1 MTSRSRFEKLMEP
14 GTIGRVRTR
23 NRIIKTA
30 SGTGLLDKDGTIG
43 EAIIAHYESLAKGGV
58 GLIIFEFC
66 TVEWPR
72 GSNRPGLV
80 GARIHDDQLIPG
92 YSRLTKAVH
101 KHGCPIFIQ
110 LYHSGPWFIPGEGI
124 VDAGDRI
131 AVSVLTDDD
140 FPSRK
145 LSDLSHRELSI
156 AKARELSIADIEELI
171 HTFGKAAE
179 RARKAGFDG
188 VELNASHFHLLNS
201 FLSRFWNRRQD
212 AYGCGSPENRARFL
226 CNVIR
231 EIKKR
236 CGQDFAVDTLING
249 AEYGLK
255 DGITLEEAKRTAQ
268 LLQEAGADA
277 IHVRTEGYGNL
288 SDMLHSDRFFYPEL
302 PRELIVEGLDYS
314 RKGRGMW
321 VPLGA
326 AVKKGVSIPVFVAG
340 RLDSELGEEVL
351 RQGKV
356 DFIGMTRRLLADPEL
371 PNKVAEGRLEEIAP
385 CSGCLYCW
393 HEKACNNR
401 PIRCRINAA
410 LGREREYEI
419 RPAEKKKR
427 VLIAGSGPAGLE
439 AARVAALRGHEV
451 ILYEKEHT
459 LGGLLPL
466 AAIVKDL
473 ESESI
478 LDTIR
483 YFETQLTKL
492 GVTIR
497 LGKELNL
504 SVINKMNP
512 DVVILA
518 TGGMST
524 LPGILGINHPKVLRS
539 DKLHGKLKLALR
551 FLGPKAVE
559 KLTKWWMPIGKRVV
573 IIGGALAG
581 CQVAEFL
588 VKRGRKVTIVDTAKK
603 LGEGLLSNDPTRL
616 FKWFDQKGVTVRA
629 EVRYEEVTDKGLV
642 ITTKE
647 GERKTLEA
655 DTILTTLPL
664 LPTGDLLKSFKGKV
678 SEVYQI
684 GDCGESGFIHS
695 AIADGSRIARMI

>member
-1 MTSRSRFEKLMEP
+1 
-14 GTIGRVRTR
+14 
-23 NRIIKTA
+23 
-30 SGTGLLDKDGTIG
+30 
-43 EAIIAHYESLAKGGV
+43 
-58 GLIIFEFC
+58 
-66 TVEWPR
+66 
-72 GSNRPGLV
+72 V

-92 YSRLTKAVH
+92 YSELTKAVH
-101 KHGCPIFIQ
+101 QHGCPIFLQ
-110 LYHSGPWFIPGEGI
+110 LYHSGPWFIPGEGR
-124 VDAGDRI
+124 VEAGDRI

-140 FPSRK
+140 FPSREF
-145 LSDLSHRELSI
+145 SNFSHRELSI
-156 AKARELSIADIEELI
+156 SKARELSLADIEELI

-179 RARKAGFDG
+179 RAQKAGFDG

-212 AYGCGSPENRARFL
+212 AYGCGSPEDRARFL
-226 CNVIR
+226 CDVIR

-255 DGITLEEAKRTAQ
+255 NGITLEEAKRTAQ

-277 IHVRTEGYGNL
+277 IHVRTEGYGHL

-302 PRELIVEGLDYS
+302 PKELIVEGLDYS

-326 AVKKGVSIPVFVAG
+326 AVKQSVSIPVFVAG
-340 RLDSELGEEVL
+340 RLDPELGEEVL
-351 RQGKV
+351 RQGKL

-371 PNKVAEGRLEEIAP
+371 PNKVAEGRLEDIAP

-401 PIRCRINAA
+401 PVRCRINAA
-410 LGREREYEI
+410 LGREQEFAMK
-419 RPAEKKKR
+419 PAEKKKK

-451 ILYEKEHT
+451 TLYEKGHQ

-466 AAIVKDL
+466 AALVKDL
-473 ESESI
+473 EFESI

-492 GVTIR
+492 GVAVR
-497 LGKELNL
+497 LGKEFDL
-504 SVINKMNP
+504 SVIHEINP
-512 DVVILA
+512 GVVILA
-518 TGGMST
+518 TGGVNAIPEI
-524 LPGILGINHPKVLRS
+524 PGIDHRKVLRS
-539 DKLHGKLKLALR
+539 DRLHGKLKLALR

-559 KLTKWWMPIGKRVV
+559 QLTKWWMPIGKRVV

-588 VKRGRKVTIVDTAKK
+588 VKRGRKVTLVDTAKK
-603 LGEGLLSNDPTRL
+603 FGEGLLSNDPTRL
-616 FKWFDQKGVTVRA
+616 FKWFDQKGVTVMA
-629 EVRYEEVTDKGLV
+629 EVKYEEITDKGLV
-642 ITTKE
+642 ITTKD

-655 DTILTTLPL
+655 DTILTALPL
-664 LPTGDLLKSFKGKV
+664 LPTADLLKGLKGKV
-678 SEVYQI
+678 PEVYQI
-684 GDCGESGFIHS
+684 GDCRESGFIHS

>member
-92 YSRLTKAVH
+92 YSRLTRAVH

-255 DGITLEEAKRTAQ
+255 DGITLQEAKRTAQ

-371 PNKVAEGRLEEIAP
+371 PNKVAGGRLEEIAP

-401 PIRCRINAA
+401 PVRCRINAA
-410 LGREREYEI
+410 LGREREFEMK
-419 RPAEKKKR
+419 PAEKKKK
-427 VLIAGSGPAGLE
+427 VLIAGGGPAGME
-439 AARVAALRGHEV
+439 RPINGIRGHEV
-451 ILYEKEHT
+451 ILYEGNK
-459 LGGLLPL
+459 LGGLLSL

-473 ESESI
+473 EFKTI

-483 YFETQLTKL
+483 YLRTQIIKL

-497 LGKELNL
+497 LGKETNL
-504 SVINKMNP
+504 SAIKEIDP

-518 TGGMST
+518 TGGVHT
-524 LPGILGINHPKVLRS
+524 IPQIPGINNPKVVTSL
-539 DKLHGKLKLALR
+539 KLHDRLKTALR
-551 FLGPKAVE
+551 FLGPKALE
-559 KLTKWWMPIGKRVV
+559 QLTKLWMPIGKRVV
-573 IIGGALAG
+573 IIGGAQQG
-581 CQVAEFL
+581 CQLAEFL
-588 VKRGRKVTIVDTAKK
+588 IKRGRKVAIVDTAEK
-603 LGEGLLSNDPTRL
+603 LGEGLLVDDPIRL
-616 FKWFDQKGVTVRA
+616 FKWLNQKGVTMMAGVK
-629 EVRYEEVTDKGLV
+629 YEEITDEGVV
-642 ITTKE
+642 ITTKD
-647 GERKTLEA
+647 GERKNLNA
-655 DTILTTLPL
+655 DTLMLCPCCQMLTSSKAWK
-664 LPTGDLLKSFKGKV
+664 GKYLKSIKLGIAGRPALCMMPSLTVPVLLALFKR
-678 SEVYQI
+678 Y
-684 GDCGESGFIHS
+684 
-695 AIADGSRIARMI
+695 

>member
-1 MTSRSRFEKLMEP
+1 MTSRAKFEKLMEP
-14 GTIGRVRTR
+14 GYIGKVRTR

-30 SGTGLLDKDGTIG
+30 SGGGLVDKDATAGETIRS
-43 EAIIAHYESLAKGGV
+43 HYESLAKGGV

-66 TVEWPR
+66 AVEWPR
-72 GSNRPGLV
+72 GSNRPGFMNATL
-80 GARIHDDQLIPG
+80 HDDKFIPG
-92 YSRLTKAVH
+92 YSELTKAVH

-110 LYHSGPWFIPGEGI
+110 FYHSGPWFIPGEGG
-124 VDAGDRI
+124 VEAGDRI
-131 AVSVLTDDD
+131 AVSVLTEGD
-140 FPSRK
+140 FPSRE

-171 HTFGKAAE
+171 ITFGKAAE

-188 VELNASHFHLLNS
+188 VELNSSHFHLLNS

-212 AYGCGSPENRARFL
+212 AYGCQSPENRTRFI
-226 CNVIR
+226 CHVIR

-236 CGQDFAVDTLING
+236 CGQDFGVDALING

-255 DGITLEEAKRTAQ
+255 NGITLEEAIRTAQ

-277 IHVRTEGYGNL
+277 IQVRTEGYGQL

-302 PRELIVEGLDYS
+302 PRDLIVEGLDYS
-314 RKGRGMW
+314 HKGRGMW

-326 AVKKGVSIPVFVAG
+326 AIKKAVSIPVFVAG
-340 RLDSELGEEVL
+340 RLDPELGEEIL

-419 RPAEKKKR
+419 KPAEKKKK
-427 VLIAGSGPAGLE
+427 VVIAGSGPAGME

-451 ILYEKEHT
+451 ILYEKGHR
-459 LGGLLPL
+459 LGGLLSL

-473 ESESI
+473 EFESI
-478 LDTIR
+478 LDTIH
-483 YFETQLTKL
+483 YFETQMIKL
-492 GVTIR
+492 GVRIR
-497 LGKELNL
+497 LGKEVNF
-504 SVINKMNP
+504 SEINKVHP

-518 TGGMST
+518 TGGMNAI
-524 LPGILGINHPKVLRS
+524 PEIPGINHRKVLRS
-539 DKLHGKLKLALR
+539 DQLHGKLKLALR
-551 FLGPKAVE
+551 FFGPKAIE
-559 KLTKWWMPIGKRVV
+559 QLTKWWMPIGKRVV

-581 CQVAEFL
+581 CQLAEFL
-588 VKRGRKVTIVDTAKK
+588 VKRDRKVAIVDAAKK
-603 LGEGLLSNDPTRL
+603 LGEGLLANDPTRL
-616 FKWFDQKGVTVRA
+616 FNWFQQKGVMVIA
-629 EVRYEEVTDKGLV
+629 EVKYEEITDQGLGI
-642 ITTKE
+642 ITRE

-655 DTILTTLPL
+655 DTIITSLPL
-664 LPTGDLLKSFKGKV
+664 RPTVDFLKSLEGKV

-684 GDCGESGFIHS
+684 GDCRESGFIHS

>member
-1 MTSRSRFEKLMEP
+1 MASRSRFEKLMEP
-14 GTIGRVRTR
+14 GYIERVRTR

-30 SGTGLLDKDGTIG
+30 SGGGLVERDGTAG
-43 EAIIAHYESLAKGGV
+43 ETIRSHYEALAKGGV

-72 GSNRPGLV
+72 GSNRPGLM
-80 GARIHDDQLIPG
+80 GATIHDDKFIPG
-92 YSRLTKAVH
+92 YSELTKAVH

-110 LYHSGPWFIPGEGI
+110 LYHSGLWFIPGEGR
-124 VDAGDRI
+124 VDIGDKI
-131 AVSVLTDDD
+131 AVSILTEDD
-140 FPSRK
+140 FPTRE
-145 LSDLSHRELSI
+145 LSNLSHRELSI
-156 AKARELSIADIEELI
+156 TKARELSIADIEELI

-179 RARKAGFDG
+179 RAQKAGFDG
-188 VELNASHFHLLNS
+188 VELNSSHFHLLNS

-212 AYGCGSPENRARFL
+212 EYGCGSPENRARFL
-226 CNVIR
+226 CRVIH

-236 CGQDFAVDTLING
+236 CGEEFAVETLING

-255 DGITLEEAKRTAQ
+255 NGITPEEAKKTAQ

-277 IHVRTEGYGNL
+277 IQIRTEGYGHL

-314 RKGRGMW
+314 RKGKGMW

-326 AVKKGVSIPVFVAG
+326 EIKKIVSIPVFVAG
-340 RLDSELGEEVL
+340 RLDPELGEEIL
-351 RQGKV
+351 RQGQL

-371 PNKVAEGRLEEIAP
+371 PNKVSEGRLEDIAP

-410 LGREREYEI
+410 LGREREFGI
-419 RPAEKKKR
+419 KPAEKKKK
-427 VLIAGSGPAGLE
+427 VLVVGSGPAGME

-451 ILYEKEHT
+451 ILYEKEHR

-473 ESESI
+473 EFESI
-478 LDTIR
+478 LDTIH
-483 YFETQLTKL
+483 YFKNQMTKL
-492 GVTIR
+492 DVKIK
-497 LGKELNL
+497 LGREVNFSEIKK
-504 SVINKMNP
+504 INP
-512 DVVILA
+512 DVAILA
-518 TGGMST
+518 TGGVSAIPEI
-524 LPGILGINHPKVLRS
+524 PGIKSRKVLNN
-539 DKLHGKLKLALR
+539 DKLHKRLKLALR
-551 FLGPKAVE
+551 FLGPKALE
-559 KLTKWWMPIGKRVV
+559 QLTKWWMPIGNRVV
-573 IIGGALAG
+573 IIGGGLAG
-581 CQVAEFL
+581 CQLAEFL

-603 LGEGLLSNDPTRL
+603 LGDGLLSNDPTRL
-616 FKWFDQKGVTVRA
+616 FNWFIQKGVTMMA
-629 EVRYEEVTDKGLV
+629 EVKYEEITEKGLV
-642 ITTKE
+642 ITTQE

-655 DTILTTLPL
+655 DTIITSLPL
-664 LPTGDLLKSFKGKV
+664 LPTADFLKSLKGKV
-678 SEVYQI
+678 PEVYQI
-684 GDCGESGFIHS
+684 GDCRESGFIHH